1 MEFAAFSHFANS
13 AIGCRDTDF
22 VRLFQNARYY
32 PSLRPK
38 VRELTKNCS
47 TFAGKIDAF
56 LNFRESA
63 AHILLPVDQR
73 AEWAFFTNGD
83 DGDVQRVW
91 AREHGLESARI
102 AR

>member
-1 MEFAAFSHFANS
+1 MVSFRGGLTQFGLALVRYSPIEAAPLQDS
-13 AIGCRDTDF
+13 RDTRL
-22 VRLFQNARYY
+22 VRVFQNARYY

-38 VRELTKNCS
+38 IRELTKGHS

-83 DGDVQRVW
+83 DVDVQ
-91 AREHGLESARI
+91 
-102 AR
+102 